1 MKSLISTIDNNAD
14 SVAGSNSEIDSPM
27 KKGHSLPSE
36 AEWSK
41 QIPNTQNNEAQ
52 TSLLIKDDS
61 LTGAWMKMSDSV
73 DEIPHLTNDSI
84 IYNQVLVDPLNISL
98 ECAFLTADFTSPI
111 DEHNTIASGGI
122 GTMSIMD
129 SSELMINEATMPER
143 RPTAAI
149 TSLPA
154 VIAGILSLRNQF
166 KSLFNKEMAS
176 KEESTPH
183 MEAEFLVEE
192 DIVFQIKE
200 GFYLHIISSTL
211 N

>member
-1 MKSLISTIDNNAD
+1 
-14 SVAGSNSEIDSPM
+14 
-27 KKGHSLPSE
+27 
-36 AEWSK
+36 
-41 QIPNTQNNEAQ
+41 
-52 TSLLIKDDS
+52 
-61 LTGAWMKMSDSV
+61 
-73 DEIPHLTNDSI
+73 
-84 IYNQVLVDPLNISL
+84 
-98 ECAFLTADFTSPI
+98 
-111 DEHNTIASGGI
+111 
-122 GTMSIMD
+122 
-129 SSELMINEATMPER
+129 MPER